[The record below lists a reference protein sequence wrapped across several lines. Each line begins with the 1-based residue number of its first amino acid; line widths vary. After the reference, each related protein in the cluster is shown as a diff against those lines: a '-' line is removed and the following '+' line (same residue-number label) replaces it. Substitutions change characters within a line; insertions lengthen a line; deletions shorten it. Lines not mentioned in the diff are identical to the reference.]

1 MWLLTMSQVWLPSR
15 RQISFFGRIHTSWAY
30 GQGHR
35 YEGMYY
41 LWPWEQLIPM
51 DRHRPAQSQTVVDT
65 LPASDVCLWW
75 AQSKKKQTSKA
86 ILCRMGSRQRATS
99 SPLLCLIWS
108 IPGSDAGETPGINE
122 LWSWSLGRLWSLA
135 GPLMNLGSRVL
146 LMSLHLFERENAT
159 ASKDMVRFE
168 RYHRRFY
175 PSLAPHACTKCLVR
189 MWQRG

>member
-1 MWLLTMSQVWLPSR
+1 MWLLTLSQVWLPSR
-15 RQISFFGRIHTSWAY
+15 RQISFSGRIHTSWAY

-41 LWPWEQLIPM
+41 LWPREQLIPT

-65 LPASDVCLWW
+65 PPCFRCVCDERNH
-75 AQSKKKQTSKA
+75 SKKNNVKG
-86 ILCRMGSRQRATS
+86 IFCRLGSRQRATS

-108 IPGSDAGETPGINE
+108 IPGADAGETLGINE

-135 GPLMNLGSRVL
+135 GPLMNLGNCVL
-146 LMSLHLFERENAT
+146 LMSLNLFERENAT

-168 RYHRRFY
+168 RYQRRFY
-175 PSLAPHACTKCLVR
+175 PWLAPHACAKYLVR
-189 MWQRG
+189 LWQRS